1 MSRYYELTLIIKP
14 DIDDAGATALMERV
28 SGFITAEGGKIL
40 KSIPWGMRRLTY
52 PIRKFRD
59 GRYVFN
65 LLELDAKSVARIESR
80 LKLAEDIIRFLFIRA
95 DDDLDVSRLLEA
107 PPVAEAENVVVD
119 APEPIASVDA
129 GEPAP
134 VTPVDAVEPAPSESP
149 ATA

>member
-40 KSIPWGMRRLTY
+40 KSTSWGVRRLMY

-65 LLELDAKSVARIESR
+65 LLELDANSVARIENR
-80 LKLAEDIIRFLFIRA
+80 LKLTEDIIRFLFIRA

-107 PPVAEAENVVVD
+107 PAVAEVE
-119 APEPIASVDA
+119 
-129 GEPAP
+129 
-134 VTPVDAVEPAPSESP
+134 TAVAAPSESDALMSAGEP
-149 ATA
+149 LSSESPETV

>member
-14 DIDDAGATALMERV
+14 DIDDAGAAALMERV

-40 KSIPWGMRRLTY
+40 KSTSWGMRRLMY

-65 LLELDAKSVARIESR
+65 LLELDANSVARIESR

-95 DDDLDVSRLLEA
+95 DDDLDVSRLMEA
-107 PPVAEAENVVVD
+107 PAVAEAESALAEEAASVAAVEADEPATSD
-119 APEPIASVDA
+119 AP
-129 GEPAP
+129 
-134 VTPVDAVEPAPSESP
+134 T
-149 ATA
+149 TA

>member
-40 KSIPWGMRRLTY
+40 KSTPWGMRRLMY

-65 LLELDAKSVARIESR
+65 LLELDAKSVNRIESR
-80 LKLAEDIIRFLFIRA
+80 LKLTEDIIRYLFIRA
-95 DDDLDVSRLLEA
+95 DDDLDVSRLLDT
-107 PPVAEAENVVVD
+107 PPVAEAETMAVAAPD
-119 APEPIASVDA
+119 AIAPVDA

-134 VTPVDAVEPAPSESP
+134 
-149 ATA
+149 

>member
-14 DIDDAGATALMERV
+14 DVDDAGAAALMERI

-40 KSIPWGMRRLTY
+40 KSVPWGMRRLMY

-65 LLELDAKSVARIESR
+65 LLELDAKSVTRIENR
-80 LKLAEDIIRFLFIRA
+80 LKLMEDVIRFLFIRA
-95 DDDLDVSRLLEA
+95 DDDLDVSRLLET
-107 PPVAEAENVVVD
+107 PPVAEAETVAAGAMELT
-119 APEPIASVDA
+119 APVDA

-134 VTPVDAVEPAPSESP
+134 SGSP
-149 ATA
+149 EAA

>member
-40 KSIPWGMRRLTY
+40 KSTSWGVRRLMY

-65 LLELDAKSVARIESR
+65 LLELDANSVARIENR
-80 LKLAEDIIRFLFIRA
+80 LKLTEDIIRFLFIRA

-107 PPVAEAENVVVD
+107 PAVAE
-119 APEPIASVDA
+119 
-129 GEPAP
+129 
-134 VTPVDAVEPAPSESP
+134 VETAAAAPSESDALMSAGEP
-149 ATA
+149 LSSESPETV

>member
-14 DIDDAGATALMERV
+14 DIDDAGAAALMERV

-40 KSIPWGMRRLTY
+40 KSTPWGVRRLMY

-65 LLELDAKSVARIESR
+65 LLELDAKSVTPIENR

-95 DDDLDVSRLLEA
+95 DDDLDVSRLMEA
-107 PPVAEAENVVVD
+107 PPLAEAE
-119 APEPIASVDA
+119 AASLAAVDA

-134 VTPVDAVEPAPSESP
+134 SDTP